1 MSVAQQRASSS
12 SPWLWTPLG
21 AGTGLPWT
29 CSPSWQGSFF
39 DSWESWGGGGH
50 QAADAEAVHHLG
62 QGQRWGDG
70 KSDPCSATSHSRS
83 WYWFVISA
91 TQTYYFNRCC
101 FSTFI
106 NTPYSIF
113 VLDIIIPNDLTSK
126 SCSNFSFNMDPIN
139 SVSMT
144 LWILSEVTPLSKEV
158 RAVINLTHHGW
169 RGEWAYISRG
179 TRTTILIEPI

>member
-1 MSVAQQRASSS
+1 MSVAQQRASRS

-21 AGTGLPWT
+21 AGTGCPGRVLQAGKAALST
-29 CSPSWQGSFF
+29 AGKG
-39 DSWESWGGGGH
+39 GGGGH

-113 VLDIIIPNDLTSK
+113 VLDIIILNDLTSK

-158 RAVINLTHHGW
+158 WAVINLTHHGW

>member
-1 MSVAQQRASSS
+1 MSVAQQRASRS
-12 SPWLWTPLG
+12 SPWLWTLLG

-29 CSPSWQGSFF
+29 CSPSWEGSSL
-39 DSWESWGGGGH
+39 DSWERRRRRSPGSWGR
-50 QAADAEAVHHLG
+50 HLG
-62 QGQRWGDG
+62 QGQRCDDG

-83 WYWFVISA
+83 WNWFVISV

-126 SCSNFSFNMDPIN
+126 SCSNFSFNVNPIN
-139 SVSMT
+139 SVSLT
-144 LWILSEVTPLSKEV
+144 FWILSEVTPLSKEV
-158 RAVINLTHHGW
+158 WAVINLTHHGW
-169 RGEWAYISRG
+169 RGEWASISRG
-179 TRTTILIEPI
+179 TRTTILIEPIES